1 MQSKRIFSQDPS
13 AGITK
18 WFHYDDDTDQAWIET
33 TQNVEQVVE
42 DAKRSFNSY
51 GKGARWGD
59 GDRVAHIPMSVYA
72 KWCAEGKL
80 GDQETIR
87 AWLNDPANA
96 AFRTRP
102 GRV

>member
-1 MQSKRIFSQDPS
+1 MQSKRVFSSDPTT
-13 AGITK
+13 GVTK
-18 WFHYDDDTDQAWIET
+18 WFHYDDDTDQVTIET
-33 TQNVEQVVE
+33 TQNVGAVLE

-59 GDRVAHIPMSVYA
+59 GDKVGFIPAAVYS

-80 GDQETIR
+80 GDQATIR
-87 AWLNDPANA
+87 AWLNDPANKH
-96 AFRTRP
+96 FRTRP